1 MGVNHWYDIYEKSVE
16 NPENVIEVLLDS
28 QQVKHI
34 FFFLSKF
41 VYSKSVLLRNV
52 FVIFS
57 LNFAWN
63 GQMSTKYQKI

>member
-34 FFFLSKF
+34 FFLLSKF

>member
-34 FFFLSKF
+34 FFLLSKF
-41 VYSKSVLLRNV
+41 VYSKSVIQRNV

>member
-34 FFFLSKF
+34 FFLFSKF